1 MTDEVNI
8 NQIPE
13 WERKEAILQKILDDS
28 NGFYKQI
35 VYVSNEKHDCSPELT
50 TYKMDSNEYPHV
62 VERPTG
68 MQHPVYDWADR
79 PNHWV
84 EGNADYQGK
93 RIADLENDLQSLSKA
108 QETLQ
113 KTAQAQA
120 STSGTNLKQM
130 QLQAVQTG
138 QMMGQLAISVNQ
150 LNAKLDQLLKQNS
163 STTGASTADTNATA
177 DASTT
182 PAKEVN

>member
-1 MTDEVNI
+1 MADETTIDI

-35 VYVSNEKHDCSPELT
+35 VYVSNNKHDCSPELAT
-50 TYKMDSNEYPHV
+50 DKMDSNEYPHV

-68 MQHPVYDWADR
+68 MQHPVYDWTDR

-93 RIADLENDLQSLSKA
+93 RISTLENDVQNLSKA

-113 KTAQAQA
+113 NTAQAQA
-120 STSGTNLKQM
+120 STQQQSGTNLKQIQM
-130 QLQAVQTG
+130 QSVQAG
-138 QMMGQLAISVNQ
+138 QMIGQLSMIVNQ

-163 STTGASTADTNATA
+163 STTGTSNADTNAT
-177 DASTT
+177 
-182 PAKEVN
+182 KEVK